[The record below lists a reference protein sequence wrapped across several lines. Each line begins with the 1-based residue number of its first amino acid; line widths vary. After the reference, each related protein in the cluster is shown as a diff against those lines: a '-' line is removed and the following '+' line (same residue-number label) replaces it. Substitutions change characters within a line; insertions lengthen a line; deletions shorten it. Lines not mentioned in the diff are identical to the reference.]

1 MIVSVS
7 SAPATRRGSG
17 FTLIEVVF
25 VMAILTVL
33 LAVALPAYSNYRE
46 EQRVSQATSELLM
59 LNVMINNYYTDTKR
73 LPNNLAAIGAAG
85 RADPWGNPYVYLNL
99 HDPSNKG
106 QARKNKNLTPL
117 NSDFDLYS
125 MGKDGESSAPLT
137 AQKSRDDVIRANDGR
152 FLGLASDYE

>member
-1 MIVSVS
+1 MTVSVS
-7 SAPATRRGSG
+7 SRQAMRRGPG

-25 VMAILTVL
+25 VLAIMTVL

-46 EQRVSQATSELLM
+46 EQRVNQATSELLV
-59 LNVMINNYYTDTKR
+59 LNVMINNYYTDTRK
-73 LPNNLAAIGAAG
+73 LPNSLAAIGAAG

-99 HDPSNKG
+99 HDPANKS

-125 MGKDGESSAPLT
+125 KGKDGESAAPLT
-137 AQKSRDDVIRANDGR
+137 VPASRDDVIRANDGR